1 MDRKI
6 NLQPF
11 IHLIIV
17 GTLKKLLFQ
26 QRNVMLCGTNVSSF
40 KQKKNFYIFFIS
52 VFFSVLHMMY
62 VFIIHDFQCC
72 GVVVK
77 WSEFFFVVGFELFL
91 GYVLDDD
98 DDDVTN
104 DQLIQCVN

>member
-1 MDRKI
+1 
-6 NLQPF
+6 
-11 IHLIIV
+11 
-17 GTLKKLLFQ
+17 
-26 QRNVMLCGTNVSSF
+26 
-40 KQKKNFYIFFIS
+40 
-52 VFFSVLHMMY
+52 MMY

-98 DDDVTN
+98 DDDDVTN